1 VNTHK
6 VLLAILKKQVA
17 PCLLCITGLFGASF
31 AVYANSVSLGS
42 ASPFTVLSA
51 SGAVNCTNSTIEGA
65 VSSAV
70 AGTKTSCVQSNG
82 VVSPISQDTQT
93 DFHNAYSTLAV
104 EQCDYTLATLAG
116 QVLEPGTYCVDNAS
130 TNTAS
135 VLTLNGD
142 EDDTWLFKIGTSGA
156 GALTGTDF
164 VVDMI
169 GGAQA
174 CNVTWWVA
182 DAVTLTR
189 GDFKG
194 DILAGQAVTVTGVA
208 SNSPLKG
215 RIMAEGTVVL
225 TNADALGCVAEAAA
239 RTDAA
244 IAAALAAQQAAEEA
258 AAVALL
264 ALVNTALSEVIGSNG
279 ENIIGAQGATG
290 ATGQTG
296 LTGAQGQLGNTGAT
310 GGVGATGAAGAI
322 GSIGNTG
329 AKGDTGAAGAIGGI
343 GNTGAKGEPG
353 AAGAIGSVGN
363 TGAKG
368 DTGAAGAI
376 GGVGNTGAKG
386 DTGAAGAAGA
396 IGGIGNTGAKGE
408 PGAAGAIGS
417 IGNTGAKGDTG
428 AAGLEPVIWFAP
440 PIADNYE
447 YPLGQVW
454 IDTSAKAVYIL
465 ANNTARAAVWINT
478 AGSTPVVTY
487 AIGDDGPAGGVVFY
501 ITDGGLHGLEAA
513 RVDQSTGAPWCTAA
527 TDIPGTGTIIGTGA
541 TNTVSMLALCSE
553 AGSAPTLADAYTRNG
568 YNDWFLPSRDEL
580 NELYRQKDVVGGFA
594 SYFYWSSSQYF
605 NGAWIM
611 PFLGTR
617 AGEEFGGNKSYL
629 IGVRAVRA
637 F

>member
-130 TNTAS
+130 TNTGS

-189 GDFKG
+189 GEFKG

-225 TNADALGCVAEAAA
+225 TNADALGCVVEAAA
-239 RTDAA
+239 RTEEA

-310 GGVGATGAAGAI
+310 GGVGAKGAAGAI

-343 GNTGAKGEPG
+343 GNTGAKGDTG

-368 DTGAAGAI
+368 DTGAAGAV

-386 DTGAAGAAGA
+386 DAGAAGA

-428 AAGLEPVIWFAP
+428 AAGLEPVILFTP
-440 PIADNYE
+440 PVAANYN

-454 IDTSAKAVYIL
+454 IDTTAYAVYIL
-465 ANNTARAAVWINT
+465 ADNTAGAAVWINT

-487 AIGDDGPAGGVVFY
+487 AIGDDGPAGGIVFY

-513 RVDQSTGAPWCTAA
+513 RKDRSLGAPWCTAA
-527 TDIPGTGTIIGTGA
+527 TYISGTGTIIGTGA
-541 TNTVSMLALCSE
+541 FNTALISARCSE
-553 AGSAPTLADAYTRNG
+553 AGSAPTLADAYALNG
-568 YNDWFLPSRDEL
+568 YNDWFLPSLAEL
-580 NELYRQKDVVGGFA
+580 KELYGQRGVVGGFV
-594 SYFYWSSSQYF
+594 STYYWSSSQDGSLAWYVPF
-605 NGAWIM
+605 NAGRYNGAQ
-611 PFLGTR
+611 L
-617 AGEEFGGNKSYL
+617 SYL
-629 IGVRAVRA
+629 KDWSIGVRAVRA

>member
-142 EDDTWLFKIGTSGA
+142 EDDTWLFKIGSSGA

-189 GDFKG
+189 GEFKG

-225 TNADALGCVAEAAA
+225 TNADALGCVVEAAA
-239 RTDAA
+239 RTEEA

-310 GGVGATGAAGAI
+310 GGVGAKGAAGAI

-343 GNTGAKGEPG
+343 GNTGAKG
-353 AAGAIGSVGN
+353 
-363 TGAKG
+363 
-368 DTGAAGAI
+368 DT
-376 GGVGNTGAKG
+376 
-386 DTGAAGAAGA
+386 
-396 IGGIGNTGAKGE
+396 
-408 PGAAGAIGS
+408 GAAGAIGS

-428 AAGLEPVIWFAP
+428 AAGLEPVILFTP
-440 PIADNYE
+440 PVAANYN

-454 IDTSAKAVYIL
+454 IDTTAYAVYIL
-465 ANNTARAAVWINT
+465 ADNTAGAAVWINT

-487 AIGDDGPAGGVVFY
+487 AIGDTGPAGGIVFY

-513 RVDQSTGAPWCTAA
+513 RKDRSLGAPWCTAA
-527 TDIPGTGTIIGTGA
+527 TYISGTGTIIGTGA
-541 TNTVSMLALCSE
+541 FNTALISARCSE
-553 AGSAPTLADAYTRNG
+553 AGSAPTLADAYALNG
-568 YNDWFLPSRDEL
+568 YNDWFLPSLAEL
-580 NELYRQKDVVGGFA
+580 KELYGQRGVVGGFV
-594 SYFYWSSSQYF
+594 STYYWSSSQDGSLAWYVPF
-605 NGAWIM
+605 NAGRYNGAQ
-611 PFLGTR
+611 L
-617 AGEEFGGNKSYL
+617 SYL
-629 IGVRAVRA
+629 KDWSIGVRAVRA